1 MAWGVDFH
9 SLFVP
14 EFQALDE
21 DVQDELLAH
30 IEALKV
36 FGPQM
41 GRPRVDTL
49 TGSRHANV
57 KELRFDAAG
66 GVWRFA
72 FAFDTARKAII
83 LCGGDKSGGRQRRF
97 YRQLIE
103 RADRRFDGHLA
114 ALKAGAEKDRPKK
127 RERKP

>member
-21 DVQDELLAH
+21 DVQDEFLAH
-30 IEALKV
+30 LEALKV

-49 TGSRHANV
+49 TG
-57 KELRFDAAG
+57 
-66 GVWRFA
+66 
-72 FAFDTARKAII
+72 
-83 LCGGDKSGGRQRRF
+83 
-97 YRQLIE
+97 
-103 RADRRFDGHLA
+103 RATRT
-114 ALKAGAEKDRPKK
+114 
-127 RERKP
+127 